1 MLGLGNEYL
10 PQDYWWFDFRLTSNN
25 TDLHTLAASLVDDLG
40 LKTDRLDNVKAD
52 LMVCILA
59 NLFQAS
65 LRWKSLAISRRP
77 EWYAQVPDDEKLP
90 IHSYD
95 FVVNTL
101 DAMVEHG
108 LIVQYLGQHYDSKD
122 ELTNKNKSELTKIHP
137 TDDLKQQL
145 EFLTIDELV
154 YVLKDGEIILRDS
167 DRVSIPFDDTP
178 DIVSMR
184 NVLVAYNDLL
194 GQSEIQLAGLVS
206 DDRSLHTEYLLRN
219 TYYSCNNARSVRLR
233 PMRLRRIFNVDFEHG
248 GRFYGG
254 IENMP
259 SGLRPKLTING
270 QATVELDFAAFQ
282 LRMLY
287 HMVGIDY
294 RRDAYAVA
302 AGYKPE
308 HRDIYKVIALAA
320 LNADNET
327 NCLRRIRHELRNTKL
342 VDLIGGIR
350 DSRIK
355 PLLTNWINAHEPI
368 SEYMYSGIG
377 LALQKTDS
385 DIANCV
391 LKIFPERGVLVLSV
405 HDSFVI
411 EAARVKELRR
421 VMRSCYRDKFG
432 FYPVIK

>member
-1 MLGLGNEYL
+1 MHTRKFIPSIAQMEMPG
-10 PQDYWWFDFRLTSNN
+10 DF
-25 TDLHTLAASLVDDLG
+25 
-40 LKTDRLDNVKAD
+40 KA
-52 LMVCILA
+52 
-59 NLFQAS
+59 
-65 LRWKSLAISRRP
+65 P
-77 EWYAQVPDDEKLP
+77 EWYALIPADEKLP
-90 IHSYD
+90 IHSSK
-95 FVVNTL
+95 FVVSTL
-101 DAMVEHG
+101 DTMVEHG

-137 TDDLKQQL
+137 TDYLKQQL
-145 EFLTIDELV
+145 NFLTIDELV

-167 DRVSIPFDDTP
+167 EGVSIPFDDTP

-184 NVLVAYNDLL
+184 NDLVAYNDLL

-206 DDRSLHTEYLLRN
+206 DDRSLHTDYLLRN
-219 TYYSCNNARSVRLR
+219 TYYNYNNARNVRLR
-233 PMRLRRIFNVDFEHG
+233 PMRVRRIFNVDFDHG

-270 QATVELDFAAFQ
+270 QPTVELDFASYQ

-287 HMVGIDY
+287 HKVGIDY

-302 AGYKPE
+302 AGYRPE
-308 HRDIYKVIALAA
+308 HRDIYKSIVLIA
-320 LNADNET
+320 LNAENEF
-327 NCLRRIRHELRNTKL
+327 NCLAGIRNDLWEKGLDN
-342 VDLIGGIR
+342 LIGGT
-350 DSRIK
+350 DDVRIK
-355 PLLTNWINAHEPI
+355 PLLTNLINAHAPI

-377 LALQKTDS
+377 LELQRTDS

-391 LKIFPERGVLVLSV
+391 LKKFRERGVLVLSV

-411 EAARVKELRR
+411 EAARVKELKR
-421 VMRSCYRDKFG
+421 VMRSCYLVKFG

>member
-25 TDLHTLAASLVDDLG
+25 TALRALAASLVDELG
-40 LKTDRLDNVKAD
+40 LKTDRLDSVKAD

-59 NLFQAS
+59 NLYQAS

-77 EWYAQVPDDEKLP
+77 EWYARVPDDEKLP

-108 LIVQYLGQHYDSKD
+108 LIVQYLGQHYD
-122 ELTNKNKSELTKIHP
+122 NQGELTKIYP
-137 TDDLKQQL
+137 TNDLKQQL
-145 EFLTIDELV
+145 DFLTNADLV
-154 YVLKDGEIILRDS
+154 YVLPVGEIVLRDS
-167 DRVSIPFDDTP
+167 DGVVMQYADTNE
-178 DIVSMR
+178 ITEMR
-184 NVLVAYNDLL
+184 NDLVAYNDLL
-194 GQSEIQLAGLVS
+194 FQSEIQLAGLTS
-206 DDRSLHTEYLLRN
+206 DDRSLHTDYLLRN
-219 TYYSCNNARSVRLR
+219 TYYNYNNARNVRLR
-233 PMRLRRIFNVDFEHG
+233 PMRVRRIFNVDFNHG

-254 IENMP
+254 VENMP
-259 SGLRPKLTING
+259 SGLRPKLTIDG
-270 QATVELDFAAFQ
+270 QATVELDFASYQ

-287 HMVGIDY
+287 HKVGIDY
-294 RRDAYAVA
+294 RLDAYTVA

-308 HRDIYKVIALAA
+308 HREIYKIIALTA

-327 NCLRRIRHELRNTKL
+327 NCLRGIRHELRNTEL
-342 VDLIGGIR
+342 AALIGGIK

-355 PLLTNWINAHEPI
+355 PLLTNWINAHAPI
-368 SEYMYSGIG
+368 SRYMYSGIG
-377 LALQKTDS
+377 LELQRTDS

-391 LKIFPERGVLVLSV
+391 LKKFRERGVLVLSV

-411 EAARVKELRR
+411 EAAREKELRR
-421 VMRSCYRDKFG
+421 FMRSCYHDKFG

>member
-10 PQDYWWFDFRLTSNN
+10 PQDYWWFNFRLTSNN
-25 TDLHTLAASLVDDLG
+25 TALRALAASLVDDLG
-40 LKTDRLDNVKAD
+40 LKTGKLDSVKSD

-77 EWYAQVPDDEKLP
+77 EWYAQVPDDEKLS
-90 IHSYD
+90 IHSSK

-108 LIVQYLGQHYDSKD
+108 LIVQYLGQHYDKQG
-122 ELTNKNKSELTKIHP
+122 ELTKIFP

-145 EFLTIDELV
+145 DFLTNADLV
-154 YVLKDGEIILRDS
+154 YVLPVGEIILRDS
-167 DRVSIPFDDTP
+167 DGVAMQYADTNE
-178 DIVSMR
+178 ITEMR
-184 NVLVAYNDLL
+184 NDLVAYNDLL
-194 GQSEIQLAGLVS
+194 GQTEIELAGLES
-206 DDRSLHTEYLLRN
+206 EDLSSHTDYLLRN
-219 TYYSCNNARSVRLR
+219 TFYNYDNASTVRLR
-233 PMRLRRIFNVDFEHG
+233 PMCVRRIFNVDFEHG

-259 SGLRPKLTING
+259 SDFRPKLTING
-270 QATVELDFAAFQ
+270 QATVELDFASYQ

-294 RRDAYAVA
+294 RRDAYTVAV
-302 AGYKPE
+302 GYKPE

-320 LNADNET
+320 LNADNEAE
-327 NCLRRIRHELRNTKL
+327 CLRGIRHELRNTEL
-342 VDLIGGIR
+342 AGLIGGIT

-355 PLLTNWINAHEPI
+355 PLLTNWINAHAPI

-391 LKIFPERGVLVLSV
+391 LKIFRERGVLVLSV

-411 EAARVKELRR
+411 EAARIKELKR

-432 FYPVIK
+432 FYPVVK

>member
-1 MLGLGNEYL
+1 MLGLGNEYH
-10 PQDYWWFDFRLTSNN
+10 PQDYLLFDFRLTSSN
-25 TDLHTLAASLVDDLG
+25 TDLRRLAASLVDELD
-40 LKTDRLDNVKAD
+40 LKTGKLDSVKVD

-77 EWYAQVPDDEKLP
+77 EWYARVPADEKLP
-90 IHSYD
+90 IHSSK
-95 FVVNTL
+95 FVVSTL

-108 LIVQYLGQHYDSKD
+108 LIVQYLGQHYDNPG
-122 ELTNKNKSELTKIHP
+122 ELTKKNKSELTKIHP
-137 TDDLKQQL
+137 TEELKQQL
-145 EFLTIDELV
+145 DFLTNADLV
-154 YVLKDGEIILRDS
+154 YVLPVGEIILRDS
-167 DRVSIPFDDTP
+167 DGVAMQYADTNE
-178 DIVSMR
+178 ITEMR
-184 NVLVAYNDLL
+184 NDLVAYNDLL
-194 GQSEIQLAGLVS
+194 GQTEIQLTGLTS
-206 DDRSLHTEYLLRN
+206 DDRSEHSDYLLKS
-219 TYYSCNNARSVRLR
+219 TYYNYNNARNVRLR
-233 PMRLRRIFNVDFEHG
+233 PMRVRRIFNVDFDHG

-270 QATVELDFAAFQ
+270 QPTVELYFAAFQ

-287 HMVGIDY
+287 HRVGIDY
-294 RRDAYAVA
+294 RLDAYTVA

-308 HRDIYKVIALAA
+308 HRDIYKVIALTA
-320 LNADNET
+320 LNADNEI
-327 NCLRRIRHELRNTKL
+327 NCLRGIRHELRNTKL
-342 VDLIGGIR
+342 ANLIGGIT

-355 PLLTNWINAHEPI
+355 PLLTNWINAHAPI
-368 SEYMYSGIG
+368 SGYMYSGIG

-391 LKIFPERGVLVLSV
+391 LKKFRERGVLVLSV
-405 HDSFVI
+405 HDSFII
-411 EAARVKELRR
+411 EAARVNQLKR

>member
-25 TDLHTLAASLVDDLG
+25 TDLRTLAASLVDELG
-40 LKTDRLDNVKAD
+40 LKTDRLDDVKID

-59 NLFQAS
+59 NLFKAS
-65 LRWKSLAISRRP
+65 LKRKCLAISRRP
-77 EWYAQVPDDEKLP
+77 EWYARIPADEKLP
-90 IHSYD
+90 IHSSK

-101 DAMVEHG
+101 DAMVVNG
-108 LIVQYLGQHYDSKD
+108 LIVQYLGQHYDKQD
-122 ELTNKNKSELTKIHP
+122 ELTKKNKSELTKIHP
-137 TDDLKQQL
+137 TDSLNQQL
-145 EFLTIDELV
+145 EFLTIDDLV

-167 DRVSIPFDDTP
+167 DRVTIPFDDTP

-184 NVLVAYNDLL
+184 NDLVAYNDLL
-194 GQSEIQLAGLVS
+194 GQTEVQLAGLTS

-219 TYYSCNNARSVRLR
+219 TYYSCNNARSIRLR

-254 IENMP
+254 IENTP
-259 SGLRPKLTING
+259 SELRPKFTING
-270 QATVELDFAAFQ
+270 QPTVELDFASYQ

-294 RRDAYAVA
+294 QRDAYAVA
-302 AGYKPE
+302 AGYRPE
-308 HRDIYKVIALAA
+308 HRDIYKSIVLIA
-320 LNADNET
+320 LNAENEF
-327 NCLRRIRHELRNTKL
+327 NCLAGIRKDLWKKGLGN
-342 VDLIGGIR
+342 LIGGTSN
-350 DSRIK
+350 SRIK
-355 PLLTNWINAHEPI
+355 PLLTNLVNAHAPI

-377 LALQKTDS
+377 LELQRIES

-391 LKIFPERGVLVLSV
+391 LKIFRERGVLVLSV

-411 EAARVKELRR
+411 EAARVNQLKR
-421 VMRSCYRDKFG
+421 VMRSCYLAKFG